1 MEYELEKYKHFAPGF
16 YNKVNN
22 IEAEEDA
29 EQLLQ
34 IAEDF
39 VLLNQKSLQID
50 QLYDHHKKFIGTGSP
65 KKISKD
71 DFMNFAG
78 HSYDEYINQ
87 REDEAEEHPDA
98 QRTSGGRRKRSSKTR
113 RSMKKGNKKKRMKTR
128 RRK

>member
-22 IEAEEDA
+22 IEDEEDA

-39 VLLNQKSLQID
+39 VLLNQKSLQMD
-50 QLYDHHKKFIGTGSP
+50 QLYDHYKKFIGTESP

-78 HSYDEYINQ
+78 HAYDEYINQ
-87 REDEAEEHPDA
+87 REDKEEHPDA

-113 RSMKKGNKKKRMKTR
+113 RSMRKGNKKKRVKTR